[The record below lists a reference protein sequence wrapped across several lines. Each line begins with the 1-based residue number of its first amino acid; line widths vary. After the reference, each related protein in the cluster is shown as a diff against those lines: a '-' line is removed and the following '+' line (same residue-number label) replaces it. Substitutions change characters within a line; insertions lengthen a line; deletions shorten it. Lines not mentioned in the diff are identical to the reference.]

1 MAAPSIVTW
10 IWDRRDRLAYEVAR
24 SLADGGRPTADAKA
38 WAERFWVRLVTTLEG
53 GDASRLI
60 EVVLAPLDV
69 RFAREIDAALTTA
82 ERLLLPELRSV
93 DEARRLWALFSRLRG
108 VLLDT
113 CGGEGDDARK
123 FRAVFDGS
131 NDAVMLL
138 TDEGFFDCNL
148 RTLEV
153 FGIESRDRFIGR
165 HPADLS
171 PPQQPSGSDSRREAQ
186 RWIDIAVAKGEV
198 EFDWVHLRGDGGR
211 FPAKVALR
219 AFDYGGQRALV
230 ATIRDV
236 SERERSSVLIR
247 EREGQFRA
255 IFEGSNDSIMLLNRD
270 GFFGCNGRTLEMFG
284 LDSREAFNGRHPGDL
299 SPPQQPDGA
308 DSWAGAQA
316 NIDRAFAAGSHRFEW
331 IHRRA
336 DGTDFP
342 AEVLLSA
349 FDFGGAEVLQATVR
363 DITER
368 KEAEEAVHESERKF
382 RAIFEGSNDA
392 IMLLRREGFF
402 DCNTRTLAMFG
413 VATKEDFVGLHP
425 ADISPP
431 WQADGSDSRTRA
443 EWMIDAAFD
452 RGSSRFEWLHQR
464 RDGHAFPAEVL
475 LSAFDYGGERILQ
488 AMVHDITE
496 RKLAEAAL
504 QQAKEAA
511 EDANRVK
518 SLFLANMSH
527 ELRTPLNAI
536 IGYSEMLADE
546 AEDEEESRSRFVPDL
561 NRITSAS
568 RHLLVLINDILD
580 LSKIEANKMQFSAST
595 FTVAELID
603 EVVSTIA
610 PMVRLNA
617 NHLVVRLDP
626 RVGAMET
633 DKTRVRQLLFNLL
646 SNACKFTDNGEIRLA
661 VELEESGLIGFE
673 VSDTGVGIEAA
684 QIDRLFDSFVQG
696 EASVQSKIP
705 GTGLGLSISRRIARL
720 MGGDIT
726 VRSAIGAGSTFTVH
740 LPTRLPSADG
750 KPAS

>member
-1 MAAPSIVTW
+1 MAMPSIVSW

-24 SLADGGRPTADAKA
+24 SLAGGVSAPPTAKA
-38 WAERFWVRLVTTLEG
+38 WADRFWMRLVHTLDG
-53 GDASRLI
+53 GDINRLI
-60 EVVLAPLDV
+60 EIIVAPLDN
-69 RFAREIDAALTTA
+69 RFAREVEAALATA
-82 ERLLLPELRSV
+82 ERLLLPELHSL
-93 DEARRLWALFSRLRG
+93 DDARRLWSIFSRLRA

-148 RTLEV
+148 RTLEI

-165 HPADLS
+165 HPADFS
-171 PPQQPSGSDSRREAQ
+171 PATQPNGSDSRHEAQ
-186 RWIDIAVAKGEV
+186 RWIDVAVAKGEA
-198 EFDWVHLRGDGGR
+198 EFDWVHHREDGEA
-211 FPAKVALR
+211 FPAHVALR
-219 AFDYGGQRALV
+219 AFDYGGRRALV

-236 SERERSSVLIR
+236 SEQERSSVMIR

-284 LDSREAFNGRHPGDL
+284 FESREAFNGRHPGDL
-299 SPPQQPDGA
+299 SPVTQPDGG
-308 DSWAGAQA
+308 DSRAGAQA
-316 NIDRAFAAGSHRFEW
+316 NIDRAYAEGSHRFEW

-349 FDFGGAEVLQATVR
+349 FDYGGAEVLQATVR

-368 KEAEEAVHESERKF
+368 KQAEEAVRESERKF

-431 WQADGSDSRTRA
+431 WQADGSDSRARA

-464 RDGHAFPAEVL
+464 LDGHAFPAEVL

-518 SLFLANMSH
+518 SLFLA
-527 ELRTPLNAI
+527 
-536 IGYSEMLADE
+536 
-546 AEDEEESRSRFVPDL
+546 
-561 NRITSAS
+561 
-568 RHLLVLINDILD
+568 
-580 LSKIEANKMQFSAST
+580 
-595 FTVAELID
+595 
-603 EVVSTIA
+603 
-610 PMVRLNA
+610 
-617 NHLVVRLDP
+617 
-626 RVGAMET
+626 
-633 DKTRVRQLLFNLL
+633 
-646 SNACKFTDNGEIRLA
+646 
-661 VELEESGLIGFE
+661 
-673 VSDTGVGIEAA
+673 
-684 QIDRLFDSFVQG
+684 
-696 EASVQSKIP
+696 
-705 GTGLGLSISRRIARL
+705 
-720 MGGDIT
+720 
-726 VRSAIGAGSTFTVH
+726 
-740 LPTRLPSADG
+740 
-750 KPAS
+750 